1 MGNYFSRL
9 MATAAIVVLAA
20 CSEEAPQQQG
30 GGMPQMPP
38 PPVTVAKAQQQE
50 LSEWREY
57 TGRLEGSQSI
67 VVKPRTSGYIVEVGF
82 EDGQQVKKGDLLFQV
97 DYRTIEAEVA
107 QLKAEVIRA
116 EAQIELADRDL
127 TRAESLR
134 ATNALS
140 QEQLDNRRTQLKQ
153 ARAAAESARADLR
166 RAQVLFAIT
175 QVKAEFD
182 GRVSNARVKVG
193 SSVVAG
199 QTELTTLVAT
209 DQIHAYFDV
218 DEPTFLKLK
227 AAGFDYSQRD
237 IPVQMGLVNQAGY
250 PYAGKI
256 DFVDN
261 QVNTATGTI
270 RMRAVYDNADGAL
283 TPGLFARIKLQ
294 FGEASQVVV
303 VPDKSIATDLSSK
316 YVLVVNSDNVVEYR
330 AVELGPRRGTWRI
343 IKSGLAEGETI
354 IVSGLQRARPGTPV
368 TPNMTEPEFEQ

>member
-1 MGNYFSRL
+1 MSNYFSRL
-9 MATAAIVVLAA
+9 VAAAAILVVAA
-20 CSEEAPQQQG
+20 CSDDAPQQT

-38 PPVTVAKAQQQE
+38 PPVTVAKAQQHA

-57 TGRLEGSQSI
+57 TGRLEASRSI
-67 VVKPRTSGYIVEVGF
+67 VVKPRTSGYVVEVGF
-82 EDGQQVKKGDLLFQV
+82 EDGQQVRKGDLLFQV
-97 DYRTIEAEVA
+97 DFRTIEAEVA

-116 EAQIELADRDL
+116 EAQIELAERDL

-209 DQIHAYFDV
+209 DKIHAYFDV
-218 DEPTFLKLK
+218 DEATYLTLR
-227 AAGFDYSQRD
+227 AAGFDYMNRD
-237 IPVQMGLVNQAGY
+237 IPVQLGLVNQQGY
-250 PYAGKI
+250 PYTGKI

-261 QVNTATGTI
+261 QVNAATGTI
-270 RMRAVYDNADGAL
+270 RMRAVYANADGAL

-294 FGEASQVVV
+294 FGEASPAIV
-303 VPDKSIATDLSSK
+303 VPDKAIATDLSSK
-316 YVLVVNSDNVVEYR
+316 YVLVVNEENVVEYR
-330 AVELGPRRGTWRI
+330 AVELGPRRAEWRI
-343 IKSGLAEGETI
+343 IKSGLAAGETI

-368 TPNMTEPEFEQ
+368 TPQMTEPEFQQ